1 MIKNFFISLLF
12 ITTFFSYAQEGSSS
26 PYSFF
31 GLGDVKFRGSIDN
44 RAMGE
49 VSVIPDSIHINLSN
63 PAMLSNIKLTTF
75 SAAGTFSPVVLR
87 TNTQK
92 EKAQRTS
99 LDYLSV
105 AMPAKSFAVGFG
117 LLPYSSVGYNIVNNS
132 VANYQYTFK
141 GSGGVNKAYL
151 ALSYRINKQFSV
163 GGELQYNFGKIE
175 TTNTSTTTIE
185 SLTREQNTSTLAGV
199 NFNFGVSHQAK
210 LTDKISIF
218 SGLTV
223 QPESKLNLSNA
234 RNIAVIQL
242 SSSGQE
248 VVYDNKDVVVPD
260 SKMVLPMKISI
271 GTSVGL
277 QKKWMIGTQITA
289 NNMSNFTNR
298 YGDLSNVSYE
308 NALKFSVGGY
318 YIPKYTSFTNYL
330 NKITY
335 RAGFRYENTGIV
347 VNNLSILDRAV
358 TLGFGLPL
366 SGTFSNINIGL
377 EFGKRGT
384 TNAGL
389 IEENYSNISF
399 AFSFNDRWFQ
409 KRKYD

>member
-12 ITTFFSYAQEGSSS
+12 ITTLFSYAQEGTSS

-31 GLGDVKFRGSIDN
+31 GLGDVKFRGSIDT
-44 RAMGE
+44 RSMGE

-75 SAAGTFSPVVLR
+75 SAAGTFSPVVLK

-99 LDYLSV
+99 LDYISI
-105 AMPAKSFAVGFG
+105 AMPAKNFAIGLG

-132 VANYQYTFK
+132 VTDYAYTFN

-151 ALSYRINKQFSV
+151 AISYRINKQFSI

-185 SLTREQNTSTLAGV
+185 TLTREQNTSTLAGV
-199 NFNFGVSHQAK
+199 NFNFGLAHQAK
-210 LTDKISIF
+210 LTNKLSIF
-218 SGLTV
+218 SGLTI
-223 QPESKLNLSNA
+223 QPESKLSLSNS

-242 SSSGQE
+242 NASGQE
-248 VVYDNKDVVVPD
+248 VVFDDKDVAVPD
-260 SKMVLPMKISI
+260 SKMVLPMKVSI
-271 GTSVGL
+271 GTSVGQ
-277 QKKWMIGTQITA
+277 QKKWMVGTQITA

-298 YGDLSNVSYE
+298 NENISNVSFE

-330 NKITY
+330 NKVTY

-347 VNNLSILDRAV
+347 INNLSILDRAV

-366 SGTFSNINIGL
+366 SGTFSNINIGF

>member
-1 MIKNFFISLLF
+1 MIKNFFVSLLF
-12 ITTFFSYAQEGSSS
+12 ITTLFSYAQEGTSS

-31 GLGDVKFRGSIDN
+31 GLGDVKFKGSIDT
-44 RAMGE
+44 RSMGE
-49 VSVIPDSIHINLSN
+49 VGVIPDSIHINLSN

-87 TNTQK
+87 TNSQK

-99 LDYLSV
+99 LDYLSI
-105 AMPAKSFAVGFG
+105 AMPAKNFAFGFG
-117 LLPYSSVGYNIVNNS
+117 LLPYSSVGYNIRNNS
-132 VANYQYTFK
+132 ITNYEYTFK
-141 GSGGVNKAYL
+141 GSGGVNKAY
-151 ALSYRINKQFSV
+151 AAVSYRINKHFSV

-175 TTNTSTTTIE
+175 TTNTTATTIE

-199 NFNFGVSHQAK
+199 NFNFGLAHQAK
-210 LTDKISIF
+210 LNDKISIF

-223 QPESKLNLSNA
+223 QPESKLSLSNT
-234 RNIAVIQL
+234 RNIAIIQFN
-242 SSSGQE
+242 SNGQE
-248 VVYDNKDVVVPD
+248 VVYDDKDVAVPD
-260 SKMVLPMKISI
+260 SKMVLPMKVSI
-271 GTSVGL
+271 GTSVGQ
-277 QKKWMIGTQITA
+277 QKKWMVGTQITA

-298 YGDLSNVSYE
+298 NGNLSNVSYE

-366 SGTFSNINIGL
+366 SGTFSNLNVGL

-384 TNAGL
+384 TNASL
-389 IEENYSNISF
+389 IEENYSNISL
-399 AFSFNDRWFQ
+399 AFSFNDKWFQ

>member
-12 ITTFFSYAQEGSSS
+12 IATFFSYAQEGTSS

-44 RAMGE
+44 RSMGE
-49 VSVIPDSIHINLSN
+49 VGVIPDSIHINLTN

-87 TNTQK
+87 TNSQK

-99 LDYLSV
+99 LDYLSI
-105 AMPAKSFAVGFG
+105 AMPAKNLAFGFG

-132 VANYQYTFK
+132 TTNYEYTFN

-151 ALSYRINKQFSV
+151 AFSYRINKQFSV

-185 SLTREQNTSTLAGV
+185 SLTREQNTSTIGGV
-199 NFNFGVSHQAK
+199 NFNFGLAHQAK
-210 LTDKISIF
+210 LTDKIAVF
-218 SGLTV
+218 SGLTI
-223 QPESKLNLSNA
+223 QPESKLSLSNT
-234 RNIAVIQL
+234 RNIAIIQFN
-242 SSSGQE
+242 SSGQE
-248 VVYDNKDVVVPD
+248 LVYDDKDVVVPD
-260 SKMVLPMKISI
+260 SKMVLPMKISV
-271 GTSVGL
+271 GTSVGQ
-277 QKKWMIGTQITA
+277 QKKWMVGTQITA

-298 YGDLSNVSYE
+298 YESLSNVSYE
-308 NALKFSVGGY
+308 NALKFSIGGY

-330 NKITY
+330 NKVTY

-366 SGTFSNINIGL
+366 SGTFSNINIGF